1 MNRVFSDYQRVPPK
15 YESYCE
21 TPKYE
26 KKNENRSTKV
36 NAVLC
41 ILCRLMQFMYLGYL
55 R

>member
-26 KKNENRSTKV
+26 KKMKTEV
-36 NAVLC
+36 P
-41 ILCRLMQFMYLGYL
+41 RLMQFMYLGYL